1 MTIINQHAGRAG
13 LEKNIRLYLPY
24 MMLTSVMPWLSV
36 FYLFFLE
43 RVSMEQAITLG
54 AVYYL
59 AVVVFEVPSGY
70 LSDRF
75 GRRPTLMLSAVF
87 FLLSYISFILADGMP
102 ALLLGEVLLAG
113 GIAFQSGS
121 DTSLLYDS
129 LKLLKRDSEYGDR
142 EAKAAQFGMIALA
155 LSTLAGGV
163 VGVWDLRLAYVL
175 GIVAASLS
183 LLMAF
188 QFTEPVLSDDATIAA
203 RASGFVSQLK
213 ECIGYFSNPF
223 LAWILAFYVIG
234 YALQHVPYEFYQP
247 YIKLLDTNDL
257 FSGLRAGTTSLTSGV
272 LISLSM
278 FGGAWGAACS
288 MRLYKRLGLFKLLML
303 GLIIICVI
311 IAGLGLALH
320 PAILILVM
328 FRNFPMAMVQAPML
342 STIAP
347 RIASQHRATYLSLQ
361 SLAGRLAF
369 SLMLFVLAGVSNDS
383 AGASWAGLSELFRW
397 SLLAGVVGLLALY
410 ATRRHIE

>member
-1 MTIINQHAGRAG
+1 
-13 LEKNIRLYLPY
+13 
-24 MMLTSVMPWLSV
+24 MPWLSV

-70 LSDRF
+70 LSDRA

-87 FLLSYISFILADGMP
+87 FLLSYISFILAEGMP
-102 ALLLGEVLLAG
+102 ALLLGEILLAG

-129 LKLLKRDSEYGDR
+129 LKLLKRDAEYGDR
-142 EAKAAQFGMIALA
+142 EARAAQYGLIALA
-155 LSTLAGGV
+155 VSTLVGGA
-163 VGVWDLRLAYVL
+163 VGVWDLRLAYVV
-175 GIVAASLS
+175 GIIAAGLS
-183 LLMAF
+183 LAMAF
-188 QFTEPVLSDDATIAA
+188 QFTEPVVSDDAAVAA
-203 RASGFVSQLK
+203 RASGFFSQLK
-213 ECIGYFSNPF
+213 DCVRYFADPF

-247 YIKLLDTNDL
+247 YIKLLDTNNL
-257 FSGLRAGTTSLTSGV
+257 FSGLQAGTTSLTSGV
-272 LISLSM
+272 IISISM
-278 FGGAWGAACS
+278 FGGAWGAASS
-288 MRLYKRLGLFKLLML
+288 MRLFKRLGLFRLLML

-320 PAILILVM
+320 PAILALVM

-347 RIASQHRATYLSLQ
+347 RIASHHRATYLSLQ

-369 SLMLFVLAGVSNDS
+369 SLMLFVLASISNDS
-383 AGASWAGLSELFRW
+383 AGASWAGLSELLRW
-397 SLLAGVVGLLALY
+397 SLLIGIIGLLALY
-410 ATRRHIE
+410 VTRRYIERES